1 MKIASSLIVV
11 SLFVSTAVFADKDQA
26 NRLMLAAARGDADA
40 VRALLDQGVD
50 VNVTDDGGY
59 RALNYAVWKAQRTTV
74 HLLLV
79 RGADAN
85 MQPPDGF
92 TPLIVAL
99 RNDDLDTVVE
109 LLTHGAEV
117 NQHDALLDETAL
129 MVASGDGR
137 LEIVKALLAHGA
149 RVNEKGKKG
158 HTALDFATVKHQG
171 DVITYLK
178 KHGAT

>member
-1 MKIASSLIVV
+1 MKIASWLIVC
-11 SLFVSTAVFADKDQA
+11 SLFVSVGVFADKDQTT
-26 NRLMLAAARGDADA
+26 RLMLAAAQGDADTVA
-40 VRALLDQGVD
+40 ALLDQGVD
-50 VNVTDDGGY
+50 VNVADEAGY
-59 RALNYAVWKAQRTTV
+59 RALNYAVWKSKLKTV
-74 HLLLV
+74 HLLLA

-85 MQPPDGF
+85 LQPADSF

-99 RNDDLDTVVE
+99 GNNDLDTVVE
-109 LLTHGAEV
+109 LLAHGAEV

-137 LEIVKALLAHGA
+137 LEIVKALVTHGA
-149 RVNEKGKKG
+149 KVNDKNKKG
-158 HTALDFATVKHQG
+158 HTALDFATLKHQR